1 MKSNGKVIEINGNKI
16 KLKMFK
22 ESSCAHC
29 SGCGD
34 ANKLARE
41 LELTYNGD
49 VEVGDIVTFELE
61 DAKMLKIGFMVYVA
75 PILMMILGYFI
86 SSKMGNS
93 EKTSV
98 FTSFGFLI
106 VSFVCLHIYDKY
118 FVKEKVE
125 MVVTAV
131 EKGVEEFNAESCHGK
146 TNKVSTE
153 K

>member
-1 MKSNGKVIEINGNKI
+1 MKSSGKVTEINGNTI
-16 KLKMFK
+16 KVKMFK

-34 ANKLARE
+34 ASKLTRE
-41 LELTYNGD
+41 LELFYDGE

-61 DAKMLKIGFMVYVA
+61 DAKMLKIGFLVYIL
-75 PILMMILGYFI
+75 PILMMILGFVV

-98 FTSFGFLI
+98 FISLGFLT

-118 FVKEKVE
+118 FVKEKVQ
-125 MVVTAV
+125 MIVTAV
-131 EKGVEEFNAESCHGK
+131 EKDTHEFNTDSCTKGAK
-146 TNKVSTE
+146 K
-153 K
+153 

>member
-1 MKSNGKVIEINGNKI
+1 MKSSGKVTEVNGNKI
-16 KLKMFK
+16 KVKMFK

-34 ANKLARE
+34 ASKLTRE
-41 LELTYNGD
+41 LDLSYNGE
-49 VEVGDIVTFELE
+49 VEIGDLVTFELE
-61 DAKMLKIGFMVYVA
+61 DAKMLKIGFLVYIL
-75 PILMMILGYFI
+75 PIIMMLIGFVI

-98 FTSFGFLI
+98 FISFGFLI
-106 VSFVCLHIYDKY
+106 ISFICLHIYDKY
-118 FVKEKVE
+118 FVKEKVQ

-131 EKGVEEFNAESCHGK
+131 EKDTQEFTSDSCK
-146 TNKVSTE
+146 NIK

>member
-1 MKSNGKVIEINGNKI
+1 MKSSGKVTEVNGNKI
-16 KLKMFK
+16 KVKMFK

-34 ANKLARE
+34 ASKLTRE
-41 LELTYNGD
+41 LDLSYNGE
-49 VEVGDIVTFELE
+49 VEIGDIVTFELE
-61 DAKMLKIGFMVYVA
+61 DAKMLKIGFLVYIL
-75 PILMMILGYFI
+75 PIIMMLIGFVI

-98 FTSFGFLI
+98 FISFGFLI
-106 VSFVCLHIYDKY
+106 ISFICLHIYDKY
-118 FVKEKVE
+118 FVKEKVQ

-131 EKGVEEFNAESCHGK
+131 EKDTQEFTSDSCK
-146 TNKVSTE
+146 NIK

>member
-1 MKSNGKVIEINGNKI
+1 MKSSGKVTEVNGNKI
-16 KLKMFK
+16 KVKMFK

-34 ANKLARE
+34 ASKLTRE
-41 LELTYNGD
+41 LDLFYNGE
-49 VEVGDIVTFELE
+49 VEIGDIVTFELE
-61 DAKMLKIGFMVYVA
+61 DAKMLKIGFLVYIL
-75 PILMMILGYFI
+75 PIIMMLIGFVI

-98 FTSFGFLI
+98 FISFGFLI
-106 VSFVCLHIYDKY
+106 ISFICLHIYDKY
-118 FVKEKVE
+118 FVKEKVQ

-131 EKGVEEFNAESCHGK
+131 EKDTQDFTSDSCK
-146 TNKVSTE
+146 NIK

>member
-1 MKSNGKVIEINGNKI
+1 MKSSGKVTEVNGNKI
-16 KLKMFK
+16 KVKMFK

-34 ANKLARE
+34 ASKLTRE
-41 LELTYNGD
+41 LDLFYNG
-49 VEVGDIVTFELE
+49 EIEIGDIVTFELE
-61 DAKMLKIGFMVYVA
+61 DAKMLKIGFLVYIL
-75 PILMMILGYFI
+75 PIIMMLIGFVI

-98 FTSFGFLI
+98 FISFGFLI
-106 VSFVCLHIYDKY
+106 ISFICLHIYDKY
-118 FVKEKVE
+118 FVKEKVQ

-131 EKGVEEFNAESCHGK
+131 EKDTQDFTSDSCK
-146 TNKVSTE
+146 NIK

>member
-1 MKSNGKVIEINGNKI
+1 MKSNGKVIAINGNRI

-41 LELTYNGD
+41 LEVTYDGD
-49 VEVGDIVTFELE
+49 VEIGDIVTFELE
-61 DAKMLKIGFMVYVA
+61 DSKMLKIGFTVYIL
-75 PILMMILGYFI
+75 PIIMMILGFFI
-86 SSKMGNS
+86 SNKMGGS
-93 EKTSV
+93 EKISV
-98 FTSFGFLI
+98 L
-106 VSFVCLHIYDKY
+106 VSFAFLVLSFAGLHIYDKY
-118 FVKEKVE
+118 FVKEKVQ

-131 EKGVEEFNAESCHGK
+131 EKDTQDFTSDSCK
-146 TNKVSTE
+146 NIK

>member
-1 MKSNGKVIEINGNKI
+1 MKSSGKVTEINGNKI
-16 KLKMFK
+16 KVKMFK

-34 ANKLARE
+34 ANKLTRE
-41 LELTYNGD
+41 LDLFYNGE
-49 VEVGDIVTFELE
+49 VEIGDIVTFELE
-61 DAKMLKIGFMVYVA
+61 DAKMLKIGFLVYIL
-75 PILMMILGYFI
+75 PIIMMLIGFVI

-98 FTSFGFLI
+98 FISFGFLI
-106 VSFVCLHIYDKY
+106 ISFICLHIYDKY
-118 FVKEKVE
+118 FVKEKVQ

-131 EKGVEEFNAESCHGK
+131 EKDTQDFTSDSCK
-146 TNKVSTE
+146 NIK

>member
-1 MKSNGKVIEINGNKI
+1 MKSSGKVTEVNENKI
-16 KLKMFK
+16 KVKMFK

-34 ANKLARE
+34 ASKLTRE
-41 LELTYNGD
+41 LDLFYNGE
-49 VEVGDIVTFELE
+49 VEIGDIVTFELE
-61 DAKMLKIGFMVYVA
+61 DAKMLKIGFLVYIL
-75 PILMMILGYFI
+75 PIIMMLIGFVI

-98 FTSFGFLI
+98 FISFGFLI
-106 VSFVCLHIYDKY
+106 ISFICLHIYDKY
-118 FVKEKVE
+118 FVKEKVQ

-131 EKGVEEFNAESCHGK
+131 EKDTQDFTSDSCK
-146 TNKVSTE
+146 NIK

>member
-1 MKSNGKVIEINGNKI
+1 MKSSGKITEVNGNKI
-16 KLKMFK
+16 KVKMFK

-34 ANKLARE
+34 ASKLTRE
-41 LELTYNGD
+41 LDLFYNGE
-49 VEVGDIVTFELE
+49 VEIGDIVTFELE
-61 DAKMLKIGFMVYVA
+61 DAKMLKIGFLVYIL
-75 PILMMILGYFI
+75 PIIIMLIGFVI

-98 FTSFGFLI
+98 FISFGFLI
-106 VSFVCLHIYDKY
+106 ISFICLHIYDKY
-118 FVKEKVE
+118 FVKEKVQ

-131 EKGVEEFNAESCHGK
+131 EKDTQDFTSDSCK
-146 TNKVSTE
+146 NIK

>member
-1 MKSNGKVIEINGNKI
+1 MKSSGKVTEVNGNKI
-16 KLKMFK
+16 KVKMFK

-34 ANKLARE
+34 ASKLTRE
-41 LELTYNGD
+41 LDLFYNGE
-49 VEVGDIVTFELE
+49 VEIGDIVTFELE
-61 DAKMLKIGFMVYVA
+61 DAKMLKIGFIVYIL
-75 PILMMILGYFI
+75 PIIMMLIGFVI

-98 FTSFGFLI
+98 FISFGFLI
-106 VSFVCLHIYDKY
+106 ISFICLHIYDKY
-118 FVKEKVE
+118 FVKEKVQ

-131 EKGVEEFNAESCHGK
+131 EKDTQDFTSDSCK
-146 TNKVSTE
+146 NIK

>member
-1 MKSNGKVIEINGNKI
+1 MKSSGKVTEVNGNKI
-16 KLKMFK
+16 KVKMFK

-34 ANKLARE
+34 ASKLTRE
-41 LELTYNGD
+41 LNLFYNGE
-49 VEVGDIVTFELE
+49 VEIGDIVTFELE
-61 DAKMLKIGFMVYVA
+61 DAKMLKIGFLVYIL
-75 PILMMILGYFI
+75 PIIMMLIGFVI

-98 FTSFGFLI
+98 FISFGFLI
-106 VSFVCLHIYDKY
+106 ISFICLHIYDKY
-118 FVKEKVE
+118 FVKEKVQ

-131 EKGVEEFNAESCHGK
+131 EKDTQDFTSDSCK
-146 TNKVSTE
+146 NIK